1 MRLRKTLKRT
11 AAATLALSMALSAAA
26 PAVTAAY
33 ICDVSQGS
41 VNITVDADGSKTIQ
55 VGGQKVE
62 DDGDGTDDI
71 IITGDNTQAPAS
83 QNDAAEPAPAETE
96 DEEAPAEEDAAPADE
111 TEAPETA
118 DAEGTE
124 DAAADDADAEDAAAE
139 PATLELS
146 APAVD
151 TGDEAEDTPAE
162 PERTVTETEDGTVI
176 EYGDYTVDP
185 DVQVTK
191 PEPAP
196 EAAAP
201 AEKAADP
208 EDETVTY
215 EAPAEENTS
224 VVSSVVENV
233 VKIVNNYKDALNI
246 ILRNLKVDA
255 GTSKEDAM
263 NISGTGDVT
272 LELDGKNELISGSST
287 YDPAHGSHAG
297 LSSRNLDGT
306 LTLTDADKDGGSLTA
321 KGGYSKDSGYVSSD
335 GICAKDLSII
345 DTSITAVGGDVGGS
359 SSSGGTGLS
368 ADVLNMTGSS
378 LSATGGNVNN
388 STDDYTDGGT
398 GLHAGSLSMTGSSLS
413 ATGGS
418 VSNSTDDPTN
428 DPTNDY
434 SIGGIGLDI
443 GNYSNLKSNISD
455 SHISAIGGN
464 SSGSGKKATGGTGAI
479 IIGTA
484 ADSYLI
490 DHVTLLAQGGNAQAS
505 GSGNAT
511 GGRGIDRN
519 SGKITISDS
528 AVTVAGGNAVSE
540 SGTATGGGGYYNN
553 ANYYSS
559 NNDVHLVSG
568 SLTAVGG
575 SGSSKSG
582 SSKNGS
588 SFDIS
593 SELISNYYISDGE
606 TLSVYEPGDR
616 EYNIARSDRL
626 VVSED
631 SGIVYYNHSAVVQN
645 EDGSVTVTGEPF
657 RYVRGDH
664 VYTIASRTATTII
677 WHCEDEGVE
686 DLELPIPAGST
697 FDAMKHEWVTSEDGT
712 YEECTICHLQRTIP
726 QPEPDQPDTPSNDTT
741 AAAVPAA
748 LHLRVVDANG
758 ADVTFETRTESGN
771 YIVDAR
777 RDGLD
782 TATLLAPL
790 PVLRELQASGAESI
804 TFVTNLKTTT
814 LSLSALLALGGEDD
828 EAQLLHTGDVPTL
841 TVGGTVHNELL

>member
-111 TEAPETA
+111 AEAPETA

-287 YDPAHGSHAG
+287 YDSAHGSLAG
-297 LSSRNLDGT
+297 LHSGLLDGT

-335 GICAKDLSII
+335 GIYAKDLSII

-359 SSSGGTGLS
+359 LSYGGTGLS

-378 LSATGGNVNN
+378 LSATGGSVNN
-388 STDDYTDGGT
+388 STDDHSCGGT
-398 GLHAGSLSMTGSSLS
+398 GLS
-413 ATGGS
+413 
-418 VSNSTDDPTN
+418 
-428 DPTNDY
+428 
-434 SIGGIGLDI
+434 I
-443 GNYSNLKSNISD
+443 GNYDGLKSNISD

-464 SSGSGKKATGGTGAI
+464 SSSSGKKATGGTGAN

-519 SGKITISDS
+519 SGKITISNS

-553 ANYYSS
+553 ANYYNEL

-575 SGSSKSG
+575 SGSSK
-582 SSKNGS
+582 NGS

-593 SELISNYYISDGE
+593 SELIKNYYISDGE
-606 TLSVYEPGDR
+606 TFSVYEPGDS

-626 VVSED
+626 AVSED

-657 RYVRGDH
+657 RYVRGGH
-664 VYTIASRTATTII
+664 VYTIASRTDSTII
-677 WHCEDEGVE
+677 WHCNDAGVE
-686 DLELPIPAGST
+686 DLELPVPAEAA
-697 FDAMKHEWVTSEDGT
+697 FDAMKHEWLTSEDGT

>member
-41 VNITVDADGSKTIQ
+41 VNIVVNEDGNKSIQ

-111 TEAPETA
+111 AEAPETA

-162 PERTVTETEDGTVI
+162 PERTVTETKDGTVI

-287 YDPAHGSHAG
+287 YDSAHGSLAG
-297 LSSRNLDGT
+297 LHSGLLDGT

-335 GICAKDLSII
+335 GIYAKDLSII

-359 SSSGGTGLS
+359 LSYGGTGLS

-378 LSATGGNVNN
+378 LSATGGSVNN
-388 STDDYTDGGT
+388 ST
-398 GLHAGSLSMTGSSLS
+398 A
-413 ATGGS
+413 
-418 VSNSTDDPTN
+418 
-428 DPTNDY
+428 DY
-434 SIGGIGLDI
+434 SSGGLGLGI
-443 GNYSNLKSNISD
+443 GNYDGLKSNISD

-464 SSGSGKKATGGTGAI
+464 SSSSGKKATGGTGAN

-553 ANYYSS
+553 ANYYNER

-575 SGSSKSG
+575 SGSSK
-582 SSKNGS
+582 NGS

-593 SELISNYYISDGE
+593 SELIKKYYISDGE
-606 TLSVYEPGDR
+606 TFSVYEPGDS

-664 VYTIASRTATTII
+664 VYTIASRTDSTII
-677 WHCEDEGVE
+677 WHCNDAGVE
-686 DLELPIPAGST
+686 DLELPVPAEAA
-697 FDAMKHEWVTSEDGT
+697 FDAMKHEWLTSEDGI

-782 TATLLAPL
+782 TATLIAPL

>member
-41 VNITVDADGSKTIQ
+41 VNIVVNEDGNKSIQ
-55 VGGQKVE
+55 VNGEDVT

-71 IITGDNTQAPAS
+71 IITGDNTQAAAS
-83 QNDAAEPAPAETE
+83 QNDTEETASAAEGSENTPSEDGTDQTGSAKETGNDKGSDEPAAPEQPAPTTAPAGDRAAEPPAK
-96 DEEAPAEEDAAPADE
+96 
-111 TEAPETA
+111 PET
-118 DAEGTE
+118 
-124 DAAADDADAEDAAAE
+124 
-139 PATLELS
+139 
-146 APAVD
+146 
-151 TGDEAEDTPAE
+151 
-162 PERTVTETEDGTVI
+162 TVTETKDGTVI
-176 EYGDYTVDP
+176 NYGVTEADP
-185 DVQVTK
+185 DVQAEK
-191 PEPAP
+191 PVVKAKAAEEPASD
-196 EAAAP
+196 P
-201 AEKAADP
+201 AENEPDDKIM
-208 EDETVTY
+208 TY

-224 VVSSVVENV
+224 VVSSVAAHV
-233 VKIVNNYKDALNI
+233 VKIVNNCTDTLNI

-255 GTSKEDAM
+255 GSSTEDAM
-263 NISGTGDVT
+263 NITGKGDVT
-272 LELDGKNELISGSST
+272 LELDGKNELTGGSGVKMDKWNDHKIVSDGLGST
-287 YDPAHGSHAG
+287 DLG
-297 LSSRNLDGT
+297 GT
-306 LTLTDADKDGGSLTA
+306 LTITGSGNSDASLIAKGADSPEDSSSFVKPGDGLNANNLVIEDASVTAIGGNRFDHDISISYSGDGLSAKDLTITGSTVTA
-321 KGGYSKDSGYVSSD
+321 KGGNSLCY
-335 GICAKDLSII
+335 
-345 DTSITAVGGDVGGS
+345 
-359 SSSGGTGLS
+359 GGTGVS
-368 ADVLNMTGSS
+368 ADV
-378 LSATGGNVNN
+378 
-388 STDDYTDGGT
+388 
-398 GLHAGSLSMTGSSLS
+398 LSMTGSSLS
-413 ATGGS
+413 AVGGS
-418 VSNSTDDPTN
+418 VSNSTGDFSD
-428 DPTNDY
+428 
-434 SIGGIGLDI
+434 GGIGLHI
-443 GNYSNLKSNISD
+443 GNYSDLKSNISD

-464 SSGSGKKATGGTGAI
+464 CSGSGKNAVGGVGVYFF
-479 IIGTA
+479 GTA
-484 ADSYLI
+484 ADGYLI

-505 GSGNAT
+505 GSGNAK
-511 GGRGIDRN
+511 GGEGIYRN

-553 ANYYSS
+553 VNYYTS
-559 NNDVHLVSG
+559 NDDVHLVSG

-575 SGSSKSG
+575 SGSSK
-582 SSKNGS
+582 NGS
-588 SFDIS
+588 SFDIPS
-593 SELISNYYISDGE
+593 SLTKKYYISDGE
-606 TLSVYEPGDR
+606 TLSVYEPGDP
-616 EYNIARSDRL
+616 EYNIAASDRL

-657 RYVRGDH
+657 RYVRGGH
-664 VYTIASRTATTII
+664 VYTIASRTDTTII

-726 QPEPDQPDTPSNDTT
+726 QPEPAQPDTT
-741 AAAVPAA
+741 AAA

-758 ADVTFETRTESGN
+758 ADVAFETRTEGCN

>member
-71 IITGDNTQAPAS
+71 IITGDNIQAPAS

-111 TEAPETA
+111 AEAPETA

-287 YDPAHGSHAG
+287 AGSTRAG
-297 LSSRNLDGT
+297 LYSRNLDGT

-335 GICAKDLSII
+335 GIYAKDLSII

-359 SSSGGTGLS
+359 LSYGGTGLS

-378 LSATGGNVNN
+378 LSATGGSVNN
-388 STDDYTDGGT
+388 ST
-398 GLHAGSLSMTGSSLS
+398 A
-413 ATGGS
+413 
-418 VSNSTDDPTN
+418 
-428 DPTNDY
+428 DY
-434 SIGGIGLDI
+434 SSGGLGLGI
-443 GNYSNLKSNISD
+443 GNYDGLKSNISD

-464 SSGSGKKATGGTGAI
+464 SSSSGKDVWGGTGAN

-484 ADSYLI
+484 ADSYQI

-553 ANYYSS
+553 ANYYNER

-575 SGSSKSG
+575 SGSSK
-582 SSKNGS
+582 NGS

-593 SELISNYYISDGE
+593 SELIKKYYISDGE
-606 TLSVYEPGDR
+606 TFSVYEPGDS

-664 VYTIASRTATTII
+664 VYTIASRTDSTII
-677 WHCEDEGVE
+677 WHCNDAGVE

>member
-26 PAVTAAY
+26 PTVSAAY
-33 ICDVSQGS
+33 VCDVSQGS
-41 VNITVDADGSKTIQ
+41 VNIAVDEDGNKSIQ
-55 VGGQKVE
+55 VNGEDVT

-71 IITGDNTQAPAS
+71 IITGDNTQAAAS
-83 QNDAAEPAPAETE
+83 QNDTEETASAAEGSENTPSEDGTDQTGSAKETGNDKGSDEPAAPEQPAPTTAPAGDRAAEPPAK
-96 DEEAPAEEDAAPADE
+96 
-111 TEAPETA
+111 PET
-118 DAEGTE
+118 
-124 DAAADDADAEDAAAE
+124 
-139 PATLELS
+139 
-146 APAVD
+146 
-151 TGDEAEDTPAE
+151 
-162 PERTVTETEDGTVI
+162 TVTETKDGTVI
-176 EYGDYTVDP
+176 SYGVTEADP
-185 DVQVTK
+185 DVQAEK
-191 PEPAP
+191 PVVKAKAAEEPASD
-196 EAAAP
+196 P
-201 AEKAADP
+201 AENEPGDKIM
-208 EDETVTY
+208 TY

-224 VVSSVVENV
+224 VVSSVAAHV
-233 VKIVNNYKDALNI
+233 VKIVNNCTDTLNI

-255 GTSKEDAM
+255 SSSTEDAM
-263 NISGTGDVT
+263 NITGKGDVT

-287 YDPAHGSHAG
+287 YDSAHGSLAG
-297 LSSRNLDGT
+297 LHSGHLDGT

-359 SSSGGTGLS
+359 LSYGGTGLS

-378 LSATGGNVNN
+378 LSATGGSVNN
-388 STDDYTDGGT
+388 STDDSSAGGL
-398 GLHAGSLSMTGSSLS
+398 GLG
-413 ATGGS
+413 
-418 VSNSTDDPTN
+418 
-428 DPTNDY
+428 
-434 SIGGIGLDI
+434 I
-443 GNYSNLKSNISD
+443 GNYDGLKSNISD

-464 SSGSGKKATGGTGAI
+464 NSGSGKNVVGGTGAFI
-479 IIGTA
+479 MGTA

-519 SGKITISDS
+519 SGEITISDS

-575 SGSSKSG
+575 SGSSK
-582 SSKNGS
+582 NGS

-593 SELISNYYISDGE
+593 SELIKKYYISDGE
-606 TLSVYEPGDR
+606 TLSVYEPGDP
-616 EYNIARSDRL
+616 EYNIAASDRL

-657 RYVRGDH
+657 RYVRGGH
-664 VYTIASRTATTII
+664 VYTIASRTDTTII

-726 QPEPDQPDTPSNDTT
+726 QPEPAQPDTT

-758 ADVTFETRTESGN
+758 ADVAFETRTEGCN

>member
-111 TEAPETA
+111 AEAPETA

-191 PEPAP
+191 PEPSP
-196 EAAAP
+196 E
-201 AEKAADP
+201 AADP

-255 GTSKEDAM
+255 GSSTEDAM
-263 NISGTGDVT
+263 NITGKGDVT

-287 YDPAHGSHAG
+287 VDGSHAG
-297 LSSRNLDGT
+297 LYSEDLDGT
-306 LTLTDADKDGGSLTA
+306 LTLTDANKDGGSLTA
-321 KGGYSKDSGYVSSD
+321 KGGYSKDYRFASSS

-359 SSSGGTGLS
+359 SSC
-368 ADVLNMTGSS
+368 
-378 LSATGGNVNN
+378 
-388 STDDYTDGGT
+388 GGT
-398 GLHAGSLSMTGSSLS
+398 GLHADVLNMTGSSLS

-418 VSNSTDDPTN
+418 VSNSTSD
-428 DPTNDY
+428 
-434 SIGGIGLDI
+434 SSSGGTGLSI
-443 GNYSNLKSNISD
+443 GNYRQLKSNISD

-464 SSGSGKKATGGTGAI
+464 SSSSGKNSTGGTGAI

-505 GSGNAT
+505 GSGNAE

-553 ANYYSS
+553 ANYYFAD

-582 SSKNGS
+582 SSKKGS

-593 SELISNYYISDGE
+593 SELIKNYYISDGE
-606 TLSVYEPGDR
+606 TFSVYEPGDP

-657 RYVRGDH
+657 RYVRGGH
-664 VYTIASRTATTII
+664 VYTIASRTDSTIT
-677 WHCEDEGVE
+677 WHCDDAGVE
-686 DLELPIPAGST
+686 DLELPVPAEAS
-697 FDAMKHEWVTSEDGT
+697 FDAMKHEWLTSADGT

-814 LSLSALLALGGEDD
+814 LSLSALLALGGEDG

>member
-111 TEAPETA
+111 AEAPETA

-233 VKIVNNYKDALNI
+233 VKIVNNCTDTLNI

-255 GTSKEDAM
+255 SSSTEDAM
-263 NISGTGDVT
+263 NITGKGGVT

-287 YDPAHGSHAG
+287 ADGSHAG
-297 LSSRNLDGT
+297 LSSERLDGT

-321 KGGYSKDSGYVSSD
+321 KGGYSKDSGYASSD

-345 DTSITAVGGDVGGS
+345 DTSITAVGGDAGGS
-359 SSSGGTGLS
+359 LSDGGTGLS

-388 STDDYTDGGT
+388 STYDSSSGGT
-398 GLHAGSLSMTGSSLS
+398 GLS
-413 ATGGS
+413 
-418 VSNSTDDPTN
+418 
-428 DPTNDY
+428 
-434 SIGGIGLDI
+434 I
-443 GNYSNLKSNISD
+443 GNYDGLKSNISD

-464 SSGSGKKATGGTGAI
+464 SSSSGKDVWGGTGAD

-484 ADSYLI
+484 DDSYLI

-519 SGKITISDS
+519 SGKITISNS

-553 ANYYSS
+553 ANYYNEL

-575 SGSSKSG
+575 SGSSK
-582 SSKNGS
+582 NGS

-593 SELISNYYISDGE
+593 SELIKNYYISDGE
-606 TLSVYEPGDR
+606 TFSVYEPGDS

-626 VVSED
+626 AVSED
-631 SGIVYYNHSAVVQN
+631 SGIVYYNNSAVVQN

-657 RYVRGDH
+657 RYVRGGH
-664 VYTIASRTATTII
+664 VYTIASRTDSTIT
-677 WHCEDEGVE
+677 WHCDDAGVE
-686 DLELPIPAGST
+686 DLELPVPAEAA
-697 FDAMKHEWVTSEDGT
+697 FDAMKHEWLTSEDGT

-726 QPEPDQPDTPSNDTT
+726 QPEPAQPDTT

-758 ADVTFETRTESGN
+758 ADVAFETRTESGN

>member
-1 MRLRKTLKRT
+1 MLLRKTLKRT

-83 QNDAAEPAPAETE
+83 QNDATEPAPAETE

-111 TEAPETA
+111 AEAPETA

-196 EAAAP
+196 EAA
-201 AEKAADP
+201 DP

-272 LELDGKNELISGSST
+272 LELDGKNELIGGIGAKNYGDVT
-287 YDPAHGSHAG
+287 AG
-297 LSSRNLDGT
+297 LYSEDLDGT

-321 KGGYSKDSGYVSSD
+321 KGGYSKDYRFASSG

-359 SSSGGTGLS
+359 SSCGGTGLS

-378 LSATGGNVNN
+378 LSATGGSVNN
-388 STDDYTDGGT
+388 STDDYSAGGF
-398 GLHAGSLSMTGSSLS
+398 GLR
-413 ATGGS
+413 
-418 VSNSTDDPTN
+418 
-428 DPTNDY
+428 
-434 SIGGIGLDI
+434 I
-443 GNYSNLKSNISD
+443 GNYRNLKSNISD

-464 SSGSGKKATGGTGAI
+464 NSGSGKEVEGGMGAI

-484 ADSYLI
+484 ADSYQI

-559 NNDVHLVSG
+559 EINDVHLVSG

-575 SGSSKSG
+575 SGSSK
-582 SSKNGS
+582 NGS

-593 SELISNYYISDGE
+593 SELIKNYYISDGE
-606 TLSVYEPGDR
+606 TFSVYEPGDP

-657 RYVRGDH
+657 RYVRGGH
-664 VYTIASRTATTII
+664 VYTIASRTDSTIT
-677 WHCEDEGVE
+677 WHCNDAGVE

-726 QPEPDQPDTPSNDTT
+726 QPEPDQPDTPSNVTT

-814 LSLSALLALGGEDD
+814 LSLSALLALGGEDG

>member
-1 MRLRKTLKRT
+1 M
-11 AAATLALSMALSAAA
+11 
-26 PAVTAAY
+26 
-33 ICDVSQGS
+33 
-41 VNITVDADGSKTIQ
+41 
-55 VGGQKVE
+55 
-62 DDGDGTDDI
+62 
-71 IITGDNTQAPAS
+71 
-83 QNDAAEPAPAETE
+83 
-96 DEEAPAEEDAAPADE
+96 
-111 TEAPETA
+111 
-118 DAEGTE
+118 
-124 DAAADDADAEDAAAE
+124 
-139 PATLELS
+139 
-146 APAVD
+146 
-151 TGDEAEDTPAE
+151 
-162 PERTVTETEDGTVI
+162 I

-287 YDPAHGSHAG
+287 YDSAHGSLAG
-297 LSSRNLDGT
+297 LHSGLLDGT

-345 DTSITAVGGDVGGS
+345 DTSITAVGGDAGGS
-359 SSSGGTGLS
+359 LSDGGTGLS

-378 LSATGGNVNN
+378 LSATGGSVNN
-388 STDDYTDGGT
+388 STDDYSAGGY
-398 GLHAGSLSMTGSSLS
+398 GLS
-413 ATGGS
+413 
-418 VSNSTDDPTN
+418 
-428 DPTNDY
+428 
-434 SIGGIGLDI
+434 I
-443 GNYSNLKSNISD
+443 GNYDGLKSNISD

-464 SSGSGKKATGGTGAI
+464 NSGSGKKVVGGMGAF

-490 DHVTLLAQGGNAQAS
+490 DHVTLLVQGGNAQAS

-553 ANYYSS
+553 ANYYSAN

-575 SGSSKSG
+575 SGSSK
-582 SSKNGS
+582 NGS

-593 SELISNYYISDGE
+593 SELIKKYYISDGE

-631 SGIVYYNHSAVVQN
+631 SGIVYYNNSAVVQN

-664 VYTIASRTATTII
+664 VYTIASRTDSTIT
-677 WHCEDEGVE
+677 WHCNDAGVE
-686 DLELPIPAGST
+686 DLELPVPAEAA
-697 FDAMKHEWVTSEDGT
+697 FDAMKHEWLTSEDGT

>member
-111 TEAPETA
+111 AEAPETA

-287 YDPAHGSHAG
+287 YDSAHGSLAG
-297 LSSRNLDGT
+297 LHSGLLDGT

-321 KGGYSKDSGYVSSD
+321 KGGYSKDSGYAGSY
-335 GICAKDLSII
+335 GIRARDLSII

-359 SSSGGTGLS
+359 SSYGGTGLS

-378 LSATGGNVNN
+378 LSAV
-388 STDDYTDGGT
+388 
-398 GLHAGSLSMTGSSLS
+398 
-413 ATGGS
+413 GGS
-418 VSNSTDDPTN
+418 VSNSTGDF
-428 DPTNDY
+428 
-434 SIGGIGLDI
+434 SSGGTGLSI
-443 GNYSNLKSNISD
+443 GNYDGLKSNISD

-464 SSGSGKKATGGTGAI
+464 CSGSGKNVVGGTGASI
-479 IIGTA
+479 TGLTA
-484 ADSYLI
+484 DNYLI

-519 SGKITISDS
+519 SGKITISNS

-553 ANYYSS
+553 ANYYNER

-575 SGSSKSG
+575 SGSSK
-582 SSKNGS
+582 NGS

-593 SELISNYYISDGE
+593 SELIKKYYISDGE
-606 TLSVYEPGDR
+606 TFSVYEPGDS

-664 VYTIASRTATTII
+664 VYTIASRTDSTII
-677 WHCEDEGVE
+677 WHCNDAGVE

>member
-111 TEAPETA
+111 AEAPETA

-255 GTSKEDAM
+255 SSSTEDAM
-263 NISGTGDVT
+263 NITGKGGVT

-287 YDPAHGSHAG
+287 ADGSHAG
-297 LSSRNLDGT
+297 LYSKDLDGT

-335 GICAKDLSII
+335 GIYAKDLSII
-345 DTSITAVGGDVGGS
+345 DTSITAVGGDAGGS
-359 SSSGGTGLS
+359 LSDGGTGLS

-378 LSATGGNVNN
+378 LSATGGSVNN
-388 STDDYTDGGT
+388 ST
-398 GLHAGSLSMTGSSLS
+398 A
-413 ATGGS
+413 
-418 VSNSTDDPTN
+418 
-428 DPTNDY
+428 DY
-434 SIGGIGLDI
+434 SSGGFGLSI
-443 GNYSNLKSNISD
+443 GNYDDLKSNISD

-464 SSGSGKKATGGTGAI
+464 SSSSGKKATGGTGAN

-484 ADSYLI
+484 DDSYLI
-490 DHVTLLAQGGNAQAS
+490 DHVTLLVQGGNAQAS

-519 SGKITISDS
+519 SGKITISNS

-553 ANYYSS
+553 ANYYNEL

-575 SGSSKSG
+575 SGSSK
-582 SSKNGS
+582 NGS

-593 SELISNYYISDGE
+593 SELIKKYYISDGE
-606 TLSVYEPGDR
+606 TFSVYEPGDS

-657 RYVRGDH
+657 RYVRGGH
-664 VYTIASRTATTII
+664 VYTIASRTDSTIT
-677 WHCEDEGVE
+677 WHCNDAGVE

-726 QPEPDQPDTPSNDTT
+726 QPEPGQPDTPSNDTT

>member
-11 AAATLALSMALSAAA
+11 AATTLALSMALSAAA

-83 QNDAAEPAPAETE
+83 QNDATEPAPAETE

-111 TEAPETA
+111 AEAPETA

-196 EAAAP
+196 EAA
-201 AEKAADP
+201 DP

-272 LELDGKNELISGSST
+272 LELDGKNELIGGIGAKNYGDVT
-287 YDPAHGSHAG
+287 AG
-297 LSSRNLDGT
+297 LYSEDLDGT

-321 KGGYSKDSGYVSSD
+321 KGGYSKDYRFASSG

-359 SSSGGTGLS
+359 SSCGGTGLS

-378 LSATGGNVNN
+378 LSATGGSVNN
-388 STDDYTDGGT
+388 STDDYSAGGF
-398 GLHAGSLSMTGSSLS
+398 GLR
-413 ATGGS
+413 
-418 VSNSTDDPTN
+418 
-428 DPTNDY
+428 
-434 SIGGIGLDI
+434 I
-443 GNYSNLKSNISD
+443 GNYRNLKSNISD

-464 SSGSGKKATGGTGAI
+464 NSGSGKEVEGGMGAI

-484 ADSYLI
+484 ADSYQI

-559 NNDVHLVSG
+559 EINDVHLVSG

-575 SGSSKSG
+575 SGSSK
-582 SSKNGS
+582 NGS

-593 SELISNYYISDGE
+593 SELIKNYYISDGE
-606 TLSVYEPGDR
+606 TFSVYEPGDP

-657 RYVRGDH
+657 RYVRGGH
-664 VYTIASRTATTII
+664 VYTIASRTDSTIT
-677 WHCEDEGVE
+677 WHCNDAGVE

-726 QPEPDQPDTPSNDTT
+726 QPEPDQPDTPSNVTT

-814 LSLSALLALGGEDD
+814 LSLSALLALGGEDG

>member
-41 VNITVDADGSKTIQ
+41 VNIVVNEDGNKSIQ
-55 VGGQKVE
+55 VNGEDVT

-71 IITGDNTQAPAS
+71 IITGDNTQAAAS
-83 QNDAAEPAPAETE
+83 QNDTEETASAAEGSENTPSADGTDQTGSAKETGNDKGSDEPAAPEQPAPTTAPAGDRAAEPPAK
-96 DEEAPAEEDAAPADE
+96 
-111 TEAPETA
+111 PET
-118 DAEGTE
+118 
-124 DAAADDADAEDAAAE
+124 
-139 PATLELS
+139 
-146 APAVD
+146 
-151 TGDEAEDTPAE
+151 
-162 PERTVTETEDGTVI
+162 TVTETKDGTVT
-176 EYGDYTVDP
+176 EYGAFEADP
-185 DVQVTK
+185 DVQAEK
-191 PEPAP
+191 PVVKAKATEEPAND
-196 EAAAP
+196 P
-201 AEKAADP
+201 AENEPDDKIM
-208 EDETVTY
+208 TY

-224 VVSSVVENV
+224 LASSVAAHV
-233 VKIVNNYKDALNI
+233 VKIVNNCTDTLNI

-255 GTSKEDAM
+255 GSSTEDAM
-263 NISGTGDVT
+263 NITGKGDVT

-287 YDPAHGSHAG
+287 VDGSHAG
-297 LSSRNLDGT
+297 LYSEDLDGT
-306 LTLTDADKDGGSLTA
+306 LTLTDANKDGGSLTA
-321 KGGYSKDSGYVSSD
+321 KGGYSKDYRFASSS

-359 SSSGGTGLS
+359 SSCGGTGLH

-378 LSATGGNVNN
+378 LSATGGSVNN
-388 STDDYTDGGT
+388 STYD
-398 GLHAGSLSMTGSSLS
+398 S
-413 ATGGS
+413 
-418 VSNSTDDPTN
+418 
-428 DPTNDY
+428 
-434 SIGGIGLDI
+434 SIGGIGLSI
-443 GNYSNLKSNISD
+443 GNYDGLKSNISD

-464 SSGSGKKATGGTGAI
+464 SSSNGKNAGGGTGAI

-505 GSGNAT
+505 GSGNAK

-553 ANYYSS
+553 ANYYNER

-582 SSKNGS
+582 SSKKGS

-593 SELISNYYISDGE
+593 SELIKNYYISDGE
-606 TLSVYEPGDR
+606 TFSVYEPGDP

-657 RYVRGDH
+657 RYVNDGH
-664 VYTIASRTATTII
+664 VYTIASRTDTTII

-726 QPEPDQPDTPSNDTT
+726 QPEPDQPDTPSNVTT

-758 ADVTFETRTESGN
+758 ADVAFETRTEGCN

-782 TATLLAPL
+782 TATLIAPL

>member
-26 PAVTAAY
+26 PTVSAAY
-33 ICDVSQGS
+33 VCDVSQGS
-41 VNITVDADGSKTIQ
+41 VNIVVNEDGNKSIQ
-55 VGGQKVE
+55 VNGEDVT

-71 IITGDNTQAPAS
+71 IITGDNTQAAAS
-83 QNDAAEPAPAETE
+83 QNDTEETASAAEGSENTPSEDGTDQTGSAKETGNDKGSDEPAAPEQPAPTTAPAGDRAAEPPAK
-96 DEEAPAEEDAAPADE
+96 
-111 TEAPETA
+111 PET
-118 DAEGTE
+118 
-124 DAAADDADAEDAAAE
+124 
-139 PATLELS
+139 
-146 APAVD
+146 
-151 TGDEAEDTPAE
+151 
-162 PERTVTETEDGTVI
+162 TVTETKDGTVI
-176 EYGDYTVDP
+176 NYGVTEADP
-185 DVQVTK
+185 DVQAEKQVVK
-191 PEPAP
+191 AKAAEEPASD
-196 EAAAP
+196 P
-201 AEKAADP
+201 AENEPDDKIM
-208 EDETVTY
+208 TH

-224 VVSSVVENV
+224 LASSVAAHV
-233 VKIVNNYKDALNI
+233 VKIVNNCTDTLNI

-255 GTSKEDAM
+255 GSSTEDAM
-263 NISGTGDVT
+263 NITGKGDVT

-287 YDPAHGSHAG
+287 ADGSHAG
-297 LSSRNLDGT
+297 LYSEDLDGT
-306 LTLTDADKDGGSLTA
+306 LTLTDANKDGGSLTA
-321 KGGYSKDSGYVSSD
+321 KGGYSKDYRFASSS

-359 SSSGGTGLS
+359 SSCGGTGLS

-378 LSATGGNVNN
+378 LSATGG
-388 STDDYTDGGT
+388 
-398 GLHAGSLSMTGSSLS
+398 
-413 ATGGS
+413 S
-418 VSNSTDDPTN
+418 VSNSTSD
-428 DPTNDY
+428 
-434 SIGGIGLDI
+434 SSSGGTGLSI
-443 GNYSNLKSNISD
+443 GNYRQLKSNISD

-464 SSGSGKKATGGTGAI
+464 SSSSGKNVWGGTGAS

-490 DHVTLLAQGGNAQAS
+490 DHVTLLVQGGNAQAS

-559 NNDVHLVSG
+559 EINDVHLVSG

-582 SSKNGS
+582 SSKKGS

-593 SELISNYYISDGE
+593 SELIKNYYISDGE
-606 TLSVYEPGDR
+606 TFSVYEPGDP

-657 RYVRGDH
+657 RYVRGGH
-664 VYTIASRTATTII
+664 VYTIASRTDSTIT
-677 WHCEDEGVE
+677 WHCNDAGVE
-686 DLELPIPAGST
+686 DLELPVPAEAA
-697 FDAMKHEWVTSEDGT
+697 FDAMKHEWLTSEDGT
-712 YEECTICHLQRTIP
+712 YEECTICHTKKMLP
-726 QPEPDQPDTPSNDTT
+726 QPAPDQTDSTETGGST

-814 LSLSALLALGGEDD
+814 LSLSALLALGGEDG

>member
-83 QNDAAEPAPAETE
+83 QNDAADPAPAETE

-111 TEAPETA
+111 AEAPETA

-233 VKIVNNYKDALNI
+233 VKIVNNCTDTLNI

-255 GTSKEDAM
+255 SSSTEDAM
-263 NISGTGDVT
+263 NITGKGGVT

-287 YDPAHGSHAG
+287 ADGSHAG
-297 LSSRNLDGT
+297 LSSERLDGT

-321 KGGYSKDSGYVSSD
+321 KGGYSKDSGYASSD

-345 DTSITAVGGDVGGS
+345 DTSITAVGGDAGGS
-359 SSSGGTGLS
+359 LSDGGTGLS

-388 STDDYTDGGT
+388 STYDSSSGGT
-398 GLHAGSLSMTGSSLS
+398 GLS
-413 ATGGS
+413 
-418 VSNSTDDPTN
+418 
-428 DPTNDY
+428 
-434 SIGGIGLDI
+434 I
-443 GNYSNLKSNISD
+443 GNYDGLKSNISD

-464 SSGSGKKATGGTGAI
+464 SSSSGKDVWGGTGAD

-484 ADSYLI
+484 DDSYLI
-490 DHVTLLAQGGNAQAS
+490 DHVTLLVQGGNAQAS

-519 SGKITISDS
+519 SGKITISNS

-553 ANYYSS
+553 ANYYNEF

-575 SGSSKSG
+575 SGSSK
-582 SSKNGS
+582 NGS

-593 SELISNYYISDGE
+593 SELIKKYYISDGE
-606 TLSVYEPGDR
+606 TFSVYEPGDS

-657 RYVRGDH
+657 RYVRGGH
-664 VYTIASRTATTII
+664 VYTIASRTDSTIT
-677 WHCEDEGVE
+677 WHCDDAGVE
-686 DLELPIPAGST
+686 DLELPVPAEAA
-697 FDAMKHEWVTSEDGT
+697 FDAMKHEWLTSEDGT

>member
-71 IITGDNTQAPAS
+71 IITGDNIQAPAS

-111 TEAPETA
+111 AEAPETA

-224 VVSSVVENV
+224 LASSVAAHV

-287 YDPAHGSHAG
+287 YDSAHGSLAG
-297 LSSRNLDGT
+297 LHSGLLDGT

-335 GICAKDLSII
+335 GIYAKDLSII

-359 SSSGGTGLS
+359 LSYGGTGLS

-388 STDDYTDGGT
+388 STDDYSCGGT
-398 GLHAGSLSMTGSSLS
+398 GLG
-413 ATGGS
+413 
-418 VSNSTDDPTN
+418 
-428 DPTNDY
+428 
-434 SIGGIGLDI
+434 I
-443 GNYSNLKSNISD
+443 GNYDGLKSNISD

-464 SSGSGKKATGGTGAI
+464 SSSSGKDVWGGTGAN

-484 ADSYLI
+484 DDSYLI
-490 DHVTLLAQGGNAQAS
+490 DHVTLLVQGGNAQAS

-553 ANYYSS
+553 ANYYNER

-575 SGSSKSG
+575 SGSSK
-582 SSKNGS
+582 NGS

-593 SELISNYYISDGE
+593 SSLINNYYISDGE
-606 TLSVYEPGDR
+606 TLSVYEPGNS

-664 VYTIASRTATTII
+664 VYTIASRTDSTII

-726 QPEPDQPDTPSNDTT
+726 QPEPGQPDTPSNDTT

-782 TATLLAPL
+782 TATLIAPL
-790 PVLRELQASGAESI
+790 PVLRELQTSGAESI

>member
-41 VNITVDADGSKTIQ
+41 VNIVVNEDGNKSIQ
-55 VGGQKVE
+55 VNGEDVT

-71 IITGDNTQAPAS
+71 IITGDNTQAAAS
-83 QNDAAEPAPAETE
+83 QNDTEETASAAEGSENTPSEDGTDQTGSAKETGNDKGSDEPAAPEQPAPTT
-96 DEEAPAEEDAAPADE
+96 APAGNRTAEPPAK
-111 TEAPETA
+111 PET
-118 DAEGTE
+118 
-124 DAAADDADAEDAAAE
+124 
-139 PATLELS
+139 
-146 APAVD
+146 
-151 TGDEAEDTPAE
+151 
-162 PERTVTETEDGTVI
+162 TVTETKDGTVI
-176 EYGDYTVDP
+176 NYGVTEADP
-185 DVQVTK
+185 DVQAEKQVVK
-191 PEPAP
+191 AKAAEEPAND
-196 EAAAP
+196 P
-201 AEKAADP
+201 AENEPDDKIM
-208 EDETVTY
+208 TY

-224 VVSSVVENV
+224 VVSSVAAHV
-233 VKIVNNYKDALNI
+233 VKIVNNCTDTLNI

-255 GTSKEDAM
+255 GSSTEDAM
-263 NISGTGDVT
+263 NITGKGDVT

-287 YDPAHGSHAG
+287 ADGSHAG
-297 LSSRNLDGT
+297 LYSEDLDGT

-321 KGGYSKDSGYVSSD
+321 KGGYSKDYRFASSG

-345 DTSITAVGGDVGGS
+345 DTSITAIGGDVGGS
-359 SSSGGTGLS
+359 SSHGGTGLS

-378 LSATGGNVNN
+378 LSATGGSVNN
-388 STDDYTDGGT
+388 STY
-398 GLHAGSLSMTGSSLS
+398 
-413 ATGGS
+413 
-418 VSNSTDDPTN
+418 
-428 DPTNDY
+428 DY
-434 SIGGIGLDI
+434 SAGGFGLRI
-443 GNYSNLKSNISD
+443 GNYDGLKSNISD

-464 SSGSGKKATGGTGAI
+464 NSGSGKKVVGGMGAS

-490 DHVTLLAQGGNAQAS
+490 DHVTLLVQGGNAQAS

-519 SGKITISDS
+519 SGEITISDS

-559 NNDVHLVSG
+559 EINDVHLVSG

-575 SGSSKSG
+575 SGSSK
-582 SSKNGS
+582 NGS

-593 SELISNYYISDGE
+593 SELIKNYYISDGE
-606 TLSVYEPGDR
+606 TFSVYEPGDP

-657 RYVRGDH
+657 RYVRGGH
-664 VYTIASRTATTII
+664 VYTIASRTDSTIT
-677 WHCEDEGVE
+677 WHCNDAGVE

-804 TFVTNLKTTT
+804 TFVTTLKTTT

>member
-83 QNDAAEPAPAETE
+83 QNDAAEPAPAEAE

-111 TEAPETA
+111 AEAPETA

-287 YDPAHGSHAG
+287 ADGSHAG
-297 LSSRNLDGT
+297 LYSRRFDGT

-321 KGGYSKDSGYVSSD
+321 KGGYSKDSSSAGSD
-335 GICAKDLSII
+335 GIRAKDLSII

-359 SSSGGTGLS
+359 SYRGGTGLS
-368 ADVLNMTGSS
+368 AEVLNMTGSS
-378 LSATGGNVNN
+378 LSATGGSVNN
-388 STDDYTDGGT
+388 STDD
-398 GLHAGSLSMTGSSLS
+398 SSL
-413 ATGGS
+413 GG
-418 VSNSTDDPTN
+418 
-428 DPTNDY
+428 Y
-434 SIGGIGLDI
+434 GLSI
-443 GNYSNLKSNISD
+443 GNYDGLKSNISD

-464 SSGSGKKATGGTGAI
+464 NSGSGKKVVGGMGAS

-490 DHVTLLAQGGNAQAS
+490 DHVTLLVQGGNAQAS

-553 ANYYSS
+553 ANYYSAN

-575 SGSSKSG
+575 SGSSK
-582 SSKNGS
+582 NGS

-593 SELISNYYISDGE
+593 SELIKKYYISDGE

-664 VYTIASRTATTII
+664 VYTIASRTDSTIT
-677 WHCEDEGVE
+677 WHCDDAGVE
-686 DLELPIPAGST
+686 DLELPVPAEAA
-697 FDAMKHEWVTSEDGT
+697 FDAMKHEWLTSEDGT

-782 TATLLAPL
+782 TATLIAPL

>member
-11 AAATLALSMALSAAA
+11 AAATLALRMALSAAA

-111 TEAPETA
+111 AEAPETA

-185 DVQVTK
+185 DVQAEK
-191 PEPAP
+191 PVVKAKAAEEPASD
-196 EAAAP
+196 P
-201 AEKAADP
+201 AENEPDDKIM
-208 EDETVTY
+208 TY

-224 VVSSVVENV
+224 VVSSVAAHV
-233 VKIVNNYKDALNI
+233 VKIVNNCTDTLNI

-255 GTSKEDAM
+255 GSSTEDAM
-263 NISGTGDVT
+263 NITGKGDVT
-272 LELDGKNELISGSST
+272 LELDGKNELTGGSGVKMDKWNDHKIVSDGLGST
-287 YDPAHGSHAG
+287 DLG
-297 LSSRNLDGT
+297 GT
-306 LTLTDADKDGGSLTA
+306 LTITGSGNSDASLIAKGADSPEDSSSFVKPGDGLNANNLVIEDASVTAIGGNRFDHDISISYSGDGLSAKDLTITGSTVTA
-321 KGGYSKDSGYVSSD
+321 KGGNSLCY
-335 GICAKDLSII
+335 
-345 DTSITAVGGDVGGS
+345 
-359 SSSGGTGLS
+359 GGTGVS
-368 ADVLNMTGSS
+368 ADV
-378 LSATGGNVNN
+378 
-388 STDDYTDGGT
+388 
-398 GLHAGSLSMTGSSLS
+398 LSMTGSSLS
-413 ATGGS
+413 AVGGS
-418 VSNSTDDPTN
+418 VSNSTGDFSD
-428 DPTNDY
+428 
-434 SIGGIGLDI
+434 GGIGLNI

-464 SSGSGKKATGGTGAI
+464 CSGSGKNVEGGVGVYFF
-479 IIGTA
+479 GTV
-484 ADSYLI
+484 ADGYLI
-490 DHVTLLAQGGNAQAS
+490 DHVTLFAQGGNAQAS

-511 GGRGIDRN
+511 GGKGIYRN

-553 ANYYSS
+553 VNYYTS
-559 NNDVHLVSG
+559 NDDVHLVSG

-575 SGSSKSG
+575 SGSSK
-582 SSKNGS
+582 NGS
-588 SFDIS
+588 SFDIPS
-593 SELISNYYISDGE
+593 SLTKKYYISDGE
-606 TLSVYEPGDR
+606 TLSVYEPGDP
-616 EYNIARSDRL
+616 EYNIAASDRL

-657 RYVRGDH
+657 RYVRGGH
-664 VYTIASRTATTII
+664 VYTIASRTDTTII

-726 QPEPDQPDTPSNDTT
+726 QPEPGQPDTPSNDTT

-758 ADVTFETRTESGN
+758 ADVAFETRTEGCN

-782 TATLLAPL
+782 TATLIAPL

>member
-41 VNITVDADGSKTIQ
+41 VNIVVNEDGNKSIQ
-55 VGGQKVE
+55 VNGEDVT

-71 IITGDNTQAPAS
+71 IITGDNTQAAAS
-83 QNDAAEPAPAETE
+83 QNDTEETASAAEGSENTPSEDGTDQTGSAKETGNDKGSDEPAAPEQPAPTTAPAGDRAAEPPAK
-96 DEEAPAEEDAAPADE
+96 
-111 TEAPETA
+111 PET
-118 DAEGTE
+118 
-124 DAAADDADAEDAAAE
+124 
-139 PATLELS
+139 
-146 APAVD
+146 
-151 TGDEAEDTPAE
+151 
-162 PERTVTETEDGTVI
+162 TVTETKDGTVI
-176 EYGDYTVDP
+176 NYGVTEADP
-185 DVQVTK
+185 DVQAEK
-191 PEPAP
+191 PVVKAKAAEEPAND
-196 EAAAP
+196 P
-201 AEKAADP
+201 AENEPDDKIM
-208 EDETVTY
+208 TY

-224 VVSSVVENV
+224 VVSSVAAHV
-233 VKIVNNYKDALNI
+233 VKIVNNCTDTLNI

-255 GTSKEDAM
+255 GSSTEDAM
-263 NISGTGDVT
+263 NITGKGDVT

-287 YDPAHGSHAG
+287 ADGSHAG
-297 LSSRNLDGT
+297 LYSRHLDGT

-321 KGGYSKDSGYVSSD
+321 KGGYSKDYRFASSG

-359 SSSGGTGLS
+359 SSCGGTGLS

-378 LSATGGNVNN
+378 LSATGGSVNN
-388 STDDYTDGGT
+388 STYD
-398 GLHAGSLSMTGSSLS
+398 SSL
-413 ATGGS
+413 GG
-418 VSNSTDDPTN
+418 
-428 DPTNDY
+428 Y
-434 SIGGIGLDI
+434 GLSI
-443 GNYSNLKSNISD
+443 GNYDGLKSNISD

-464 SSGSGKKATGGTGAI
+464 NSGSGKKVVGGMGAS

-484 ADSYLI
+484 ADSYQI

-505 GSGNAT
+505 GSGNAE

-540 SGTATGGGGYYNN
+540 SGTATGGGGYHNHD
-553 ANYYSS
+553 NYYNES

-575 SGSSKSG
+575 SGSSK
-582 SSKNGS
+582 NGS

-593 SELISNYYISDGE
+593 SLLIKKYYISDGE
-606 TLSVYEPGDR
+606 TLSVYEPGDP

-657 RYVRGDH
+657 RYVRGGH
-664 VYTIASRTATTII
+664 VYTIASRTDSTIT
-677 WHCEDEGVE
+677 WHCDDAGVE

-804 TFVTNLKTTT
+804 TFVTTLKTTT

>member
-1 MRLRKTLKRT
+1 MRLRKTLNRT

-71 IITGDNTQAPAS
+71 IITGDNTKAPAS
-83 QNDAAEPAPAETE
+83 QNAAAEPAPAETE

-111 TEAPETA
+111 AEAPETA

-162 PERTVTETEDGTVI
+162 PKRTVTETEDGTVI

-287 YDPAHGSHAG
+287 YDSAHGSLAG
-297 LSSRNLDGT
+297 LHSGLLDGT

-335 GICAKDLSII
+335 GIYAKDLSII

-359 SSSGGTGLS
+359 LSYGGTGLS

-378 LSATGGNVNN
+378 LSATGGSVNN
-388 STDDYTDGGT
+388 STDDYSSGGT
-398 GLHAGSLSMTGSSLS
+398 GLG
-413 ATGGS
+413 
-418 VSNSTDDPTN
+418 
-428 DPTNDY
+428 
-434 SIGGIGLDI
+434 I
-443 GNYSNLKSNISD
+443 GNYDGLKSNISD

-464 SSGSGKKATGGTGAI
+464 SSGSGKKVEGGTGAI

-505 GSGNAT
+505 GSGNAK

-519 SGKITISDS
+519 SGKITISNS

-553 ANYYSS
+553 ANYYFAD

-575 SGSSKSG
+575 SG

-626 VVSED
+626 VVSDD

-657 RYVRGDH
+657 RYVRGGH
-664 VYTIASRTATTII
+664 VYTIASRTDSTII

-697 FDAMKHEWVTSEDGT
+697 FDAMKHEWLTSEDGT

-726 QPEPDQPDTPSNDTT
+726 QPEPAQPDTT

-758 ADVTFETRTESGN
+758 ADVAFETRTESGN

>member
-111 TEAPETA
+111 AEAPETA

-287 YDPAHGSHAG
+287 YDSAHGSLAG
-297 LSSRNLDGT
+297 LHSGLLDGT

-335 GICAKDLSII
+335 GIYAKDLSII

-359 SSSGGTGLS
+359 LSYGGTGLS

-378 LSATGGNVNN
+378 LSATGGSVNN
-388 STDDYTDGGT
+388 STDDYSSGGL
-398 GLHAGSLSMTGSSLS
+398 GLG
-413 ATGGS
+413 
-418 VSNSTDDPTN
+418 
-428 DPTNDY
+428 
-434 SIGGIGLDI
+434 I
-443 GNYSNLKSNISD
+443 GNYDGLKSNISD

-464 SSGSGKKATGGTGAI
+464 SSSSGKKATGGTGAN

-484 ADSYLI
+484 DDSYLI

-553 ANYYSS
+553 ANYYNEL

-575 SGSSKSG
+575 SGSSK
-582 SSKNGS
+582 NGS

-593 SELISNYYISDGE
+593 SELIKKYYISDGE
-606 TLSVYEPGDR
+606 TFSVYEPGDR

-631 SGIVYYNHSAVVQN
+631 SGIVYYNNSAVVQN

-657 RYVRGDH
+657 RYVRGGH
-664 VYTIASRTATTII
+664 VYTIASRTDSTIT
-677 WHCEDEGVE
+677 WHCDDAGVE
-686 DLELPIPAGST
+686 DLELPVPAEAA
-697 FDAMKHEWVTSEDGT
+697 FDAMKHEWLTSADGT

>member
-41 VNITVDADGSKTIQ
+41 VNIVVNEDGNKSIQ
-55 VGGQKVE
+55 VNGEDVT

-71 IITGDNTQAPAS
+71 IITGDNTQAAAT
-83 QNDAAEPAPAETE
+83 QNDTEETASAAEGSENTPSEDGTDQTGSAKETGNDKGSDEPTAPEQPAPTTAPAGDRAAEPPAK
-96 DEEAPAEEDAAPADE
+96 
-111 TEAPETA
+111 PET
-118 DAEGTE
+118 
-124 DAAADDADAEDAAAE
+124 
-139 PATLELS
+139 
-146 APAVD
+146 
-151 TGDEAEDTPAE
+151 
-162 PERTVTETEDGTVI
+162 TVTETKDGTVI
-176 EYGDYTVDP
+176 NYGVTEADP
-185 DVQVTK
+185 DVQAEK
-191 PEPAP
+191 PVVKAKAAEEPAND
-196 EAAAP
+196 P
-201 AEKAADP
+201 AENEPDDKIM
-208 EDETVTY
+208 TY

-224 VVSSVVENV
+224 VVSSVAAHV
-233 VKIVNNYKDALNI
+233 VKIVNNCTDTLNI

-255 GTSKEDAM
+255 GSSTEDAM
-263 NISGTGDVT
+263 NITGKGDVT
-272 LELDGKNELISGSST
+272 LELDGKNELTGGSGVKMDKWNDHKIVSDGLGST
-287 YDPAHGSHAG
+287 DLG
-297 LSSRNLDGT
+297 GT
-306 LTLTDADKDGGSLTA
+306 LTITGSGNSDASLIAKGADSPEDSSSFVKPGDGLNANNLVIEDASVTAIGGNRFDHDISISYSGDGLSAKDLTITGSTVTA
-321 KGGYSKDSGYVSSD
+321 KGGNSLCY
-335 GICAKDLSII
+335 A
-345 DTSITAVGGDVGGS
+345 
-359 SSSGGTGLS
+359 GTGVS
-368 ADVLNMTGSS
+368 ADV
-378 LSATGGNVNN
+378 
-388 STDDYTDGGT
+388 
-398 GLHAGSLSMTGSSLS
+398 LSMTGSSLS
-413 ATGGS
+413 AVGGS
-418 VSNSTDDPTN
+418 VSNSTGDFSD
-428 DPTNDY
+428 
-434 SIGGIGLDI
+434 GGIGLLI
-443 GNYSNLKSNISD
+443 GNYSDLKSNISD

-464 SSGSGKKATGGTGAI
+464 CSGSGKNVEGGVGVYFF
-479 IIGTA
+479 GTA
-484 ADSYLI
+484 ADGYLI

-505 GSGNAT
+505 GSGNAK
-511 GGRGIDRN
+511 GGEGIYRN

-553 ANYYSS
+553 VNYYTS
-559 NNDVHLVSG
+559 NDDVHLVSG

-575 SGSSKSG
+575 SGSSK
-582 SSKNGS
+582 NGS

-593 SELISNYYISDGE
+593 SELIKKYYISDGE
-606 TLSVYEPGDR
+606 TLSVYEPGDP
-616 EYNIARSDRL
+616 EYNIAASDRL

-631 SGIVYYNHSAVVQN
+631 GGIVYYNHSAVVQN

-657 RYVRGDH
+657 RYVRGGH
-664 VYTIASRTATTII
+664 VYTIASRTDSTII
-677 WHCEDEGVE
+677 WHCKDEGVE
-686 DLELPIPAGST
+686 DLELPIPAGSA

-726 QPEPDQPDTPSNDTT
+726 QPEPGQPDTT

-758 ADVTFETRTESGN
+758 ADVAFETRTESGN

>member
-111 TEAPETA
+111 AEAPETA

-224 VVSSVVENV
+224 VVSSVAAHV

-255 GTSKEDAM
+255 GSSTEDAM
-263 NISGTGDVT
+263 NITGKGDVT

-287 YDPAHGSHAG
+287 ADGSHAG
-297 LSSRNLDGT
+297 LSSERLDGT

-321 KGGYSKDSGYVSSD
+321 KGGYSKDSDNDSSY
-335 GICAKDLSII
+335 GIRAKDLSII

-359 SSSGGTGLS
+359 SSRGG
-368 ADVLNMTGSS
+368 D
-378 LSATGGNVNN
+378 
-388 STDDYTDGGT
+388 

-434 SIGGIGLDI
+434 SIGGIGLNI

-464 SSGSGKKATGGTGAI
+464 SSSNRKNVEGGVGVYFF
-479 IIGTA
+479 GTV
-484 ADSYLI
+484 ADGYLI

-505 GSGNAT
+505 GSGNAK
-511 GGRGIDRN
+511 GGEGIYRN
-519 SGKITISDS
+519 SGEITILDS
-528 AVTVAGGNAVSE
+528 AVTAAGGNAVSE
-540 SGTATGGGGYYNN
+540 SGTATGGRGYYNSV
-553 ANYYSS
+553 NYYSL

-575 SGSSKSG
+575 SGSSK
-582 SSKNGS
+582 NGS

-593 SELISNYYISDGE
+593 SDYIKKYYISDGE

-616 EYNIARSDRL
+616 EYNIAGSDRF

-664 VYTIASRTATTII
+664 VYTIASRTDSTIT
-677 WHCEDEGVE
+677 WHCDDAGVE

-726 QPEPDQPDTPSNDTT
+726 QPEPGQPDTPSNDIT

>member
-111 TEAPETA
+111 AEAPETA

-162 PERTVTETEDGTVI
+162 PERTVTETEDSTVI

-263 NISGTGDVT
+263 NITGKGDVT

-287 YDPAHGSHAG
+287 YDSAHGSLAG
-297 LSSRNLDGT
+297 LHSGHLDGT

-321 KGGYSKDSGYVSSD
+321 KGGYSEDSNYASSD
-335 GICAKDLSII
+335 GIRAKDLSII
-345 DTSITAVGGDVGGS
+345 GTSITAVGGDVGGS
-359 SSSGGTGLS
+359 SSRGGIGLYAES
-368 ADVLNMTGSS
+368 LN
-378 LSATGGNVNN
+378 
-388 STDDYTDGGT
+388 
-398 GLHAGSLSMTGSSLS
+398 MTGSSLS

-418 VSNSTDDPTN
+418 VSNSTDD
-428 DPTNDY
+428 Y
-434 SIGGIGLDI
+434 SSGGFGLEI
-443 GNYSNLKSNISD
+443 GNYRGLKSNISD

-464 SSGSGKKATGGTGAI
+464 CSGSGKNAVGGVGVYFF
-479 IIGTA
+479 GTA
-484 ADSYLI
+484 ADGYLI

-505 GSGNAT
+505 GSGNAK
-511 GGRGIDRN
+511 GGEGIYRN

-553 ANYYSS
+553 VNYYTS
-559 NNDVHLVSG
+559 NDDVHLVSG

-575 SGSSKSG
+575 SGSSK
-582 SSKNGS
+582 NGS
-588 SFDIS
+588 SFDIPS
-593 SELISNYYISDGE
+593 SLTKKYYISDGE
-606 TLSVYEPGDR
+606 TLSVYEPGDP
-616 EYNIARSDRL
+616 EYNIAASDRL

-657 RYVRGDH
+657 RYVRGGH
-664 VYTIASRTATTII
+664 VYTIASRTDTTII

-726 QPEPDQPDTPSNDTT
+726 QPEPGQPDNT

-790 PVLRELQASGAESI
+790 PVLRELQASGAERI

>member
-111 TEAPETA
+111 AEAPETA

-196 EAAAP
+196 EAA
-201 AEKAADP
+201 DP

-233 VKIVNNYKDALNI
+233 VKIVNNCTDTLNI

-255 GTSKEDAM
+255 SSSTEDAM
-263 NISGTGDVT
+263 NITGKGSVT

-287 YDPAHGSHAG
+287 YDSAHGSLAG
-297 LSSRNLDGT
+297 LHSGHLDGT

-359 SSSGGTGLS
+359 LSYGGTGLS

-378 LSATGGNVNN
+378 LSATGGSVNN
-388 STDDYTDGGT
+388 ST
-398 GLHAGSLSMTGSSLS
+398 A
-413 ATGGS
+413 
-418 VSNSTDDPTN
+418 
-428 DPTNDY
+428 DY
-434 SIGGIGLDI
+434 SSGGLGLGI
-443 GNYSNLKSNISD
+443 GNYDGLKSNISD

-464 SSGSGKKATGGTGAI
+464 SSSSGKDVWGGTGAN

-484 ADSYLI
+484 ADSYQI

-553 ANYYSS
+553 ANYYNEF

-575 SGSSKSG
+575 SGSSK
-582 SSKNGS
+582 NGS

-593 SELISNYYISDGE
+593 SELIKKYYISDGE
-606 TLSVYEPGDR
+606 TFSVYEPGDS

-664 VYTIASRTATTII
+664 VYTIASRTDSTIT
-677 WHCEDEGVE
+677 WHCDDAGVE
-686 DLELPIPAGST
+686 DLELPVPAEAA
-697 FDAMKHEWVTSEDGT
+697 FDAMKHEWLTSEDGT

-758 ADVTFETRTESGN
+758 ADVAFETRTESGN

>member
-111 TEAPETA
+111 AEAPETA

-272 LELDGKNELISGSST
+272 LELDGKNELIGGGSTS
-287 YDPAHGSHAG
+287 DPAADAHAG
-297 LSSRNLDGT
+297 LNSRRFDGT

-321 KGGYSKDSGYVSSD
+321 KGGYSKDSDYYHSD

-345 DTSITAVGGDVGGS
+345 DTSITAVGGDAGGS
-359 SSSGGTGLS
+359 SSRGGTGLS

-378 LSATGGNVNN
+378 LSATGGSVNN
-388 STDDYTDGGT
+388 ST
-398 GLHAGSLSMTGSSLS
+398 A
-413 ATGGS
+413 
-418 VSNSTDDPTN
+418 
-428 DPTNDY
+428 DY
-434 SIGGIGLDI
+434 SSGGHGLSI
-443 GNYSNLKSNISD
+443 GNYRKLKSNISD

-464 SSGSGKKATGGTGAI
+464 NSGSGKEVVGGMGAF

-484 ADSYLI
+484 ADSYQI

-553 ANYYSS
+553 ANYYNER

-575 SGSSKSG
+575 SGSSK
-582 SSKNGS
+582 NGS

-593 SELISNYYISDGE
+593 SELIKKYYISDGE
-606 TLSVYEPGDR
+606 TFSVYEPGDR

-657 RYVRGDH
+657 RYVRGGH
-664 VYTIASRTATTII
+664 VYTIASRTDSTIT
-677 WHCEDEGVE
+677 WHCNDAGVE

-697 FDAMKHEWVTSEDGT
+697 FDAMKHEWLTSADGT

-726 QPEPDQPDTPSNDTT
+726 QPEPAQPDTT

-758 ADVTFETRTESGN
+758 ADVAFETRTESGN

>member
-111 TEAPETA
+111 AEAPETA

-124 DAAADDADAEDAAAE
+124 DAAADDADAEDAAVE

-287 YDPAHGSHAG
+287 YDSAHGSLAG
-297 LSSRNLDGT
+297 LHSGLLDGT

-335 GICAKDLSII
+335 GIYAKDLSII

-359 SSSGGTGLS
+359 LSYGGTGLS
-368 ADVLNMTGSS
+368 ADVLN
-378 LSATGGNVNN
+378 
-388 STDDYTDGGT
+388 
-398 GLHAGSLSMTGSSLS
+398 MTGSSLS

-434 SIGGIGLDI
+434 SIGGIGLNI

-464 SSGSGKKATGGTGAI
+464 SSSNRKNVEGGVGVYFF
-479 IIGTA
+479 GTV
-484 ADSYLI
+484 ADGYLI

-505 GSGNAT
+505 GSGNAK
-511 GGRGIDRN
+511 GGEGIYRN
-519 SGKITISDS
+519 SGEITILDS
-528 AVTVAGGNAVSE
+528 AVTAAGGNAVSE
-540 SGTATGGGGYYNN
+540 SGTATGGRGYYNSV
-553 ANYYSS
+553 NYYSL

-575 SGSSKSG
+575 SGSSK
-582 SSKNGS
+582 NGS

-593 SELISNYYISDGE
+593 SDYIKKYYISDGE

-616 EYNIARSDRL
+616 EYNIAGSDRF

-664 VYTIASRTATTII
+664 VYTIASRTDTTII

-697 FDAMKHEWVTSEDGT
+697 FDAMKHEWLTSEDGT

-726 QPEPDQPDTPSNDTT
+726 QPEPAQPDTT

-758 ADVTFETRTESGN
+758 ADVAFETRTESGN

>member
-111 TEAPETA
+111 AEAPETA

-287 YDPAHGSHAG
+287 YDSAHGSLAG
-297 LSSRNLDGT
+297 LHSGLLDGT

-335 GICAKDLSII
+335 GIYAKDLSII

-359 SSSGGTGLS
+359 LSYGGTGLS

-378 LSATGGNVNN
+378 LSATGGSVNN
-388 STDDYTDGGT
+388 ST
-398 GLHAGSLSMTGSSLS
+398 A
-413 ATGGS
+413 
-418 VSNSTDDPTN
+418 
-428 DPTNDY
+428 DY
-434 SIGGIGLDI
+434 SSGGLGLGI
-443 GNYSNLKSNISD
+443 GNYDGLKSNISD

-464 SSGSGKKATGGTGAI
+464 SSSSGKKATGGTGAN

-553 ANYYSS
+553 ANYYNER

-575 SGSSKSG
+575 SGSSK
-582 SSKNGS
+582 NGS

-593 SELISNYYISDGE
+593 SELIKKYYISDGE
-606 TLSVYEPGDR
+606 TFSVYEPGDS

-657 RYVRGDH
+657 RYVRGGH
-664 VYTIASRTATTII
+664 VYTIASRTDSTIT
-677 WHCEDEGVE
+677 WHCDDAGVE
-686 DLELPIPAGST
+686 DLELPVPAEAA
-697 FDAMKHEWVTSEDGT
+697 FDAMKHEWLTSEDGI

>member
-41 VNITVDADGSKTIQ
+41 VNIVVNEDGNKSIQ
-55 VGGQKVE
+55 VNGEDVT

-71 IITGDNTQAPAS
+71 IITGDNTQAAAS
-83 QNDAAEPAPAETE
+83 QNDTEETASAAEGSENTPSEDGTDQTGSAKETGNDKGSDEPAAPEQPAPTTAPAGDRAAEPPAK
-96 DEEAPAEEDAAPADE
+96 
-111 TEAPETA
+111 PET
-118 DAEGTE
+118 
-124 DAAADDADAEDAAAE
+124 
-139 PATLELS
+139 
-146 APAVD
+146 
-151 TGDEAEDTPAE
+151 
-162 PERTVTETEDGTVI
+162 TVTETKDGTVI
-176 EYGDYTVDP
+176 NYGVTEADP
-185 DVQVTK
+185 DMQAEK
-191 PEPAP
+191 PVVKAKAAEEPASD
-196 EAAAP
+196 P
-201 AEKAADP
+201 AENEPDDKIM
-208 EDETVTY
+208 TH

-224 VVSSVVENV
+224 LASSVAAHV
-233 VKIVNNYKDALNI
+233 VKIVNNCTDTLNI

-287 YDPAHGSHAG
+287 ADGSHAG
-297 LSSRNLDGT
+297 LYSRRFDGT

-321 KGGYSKDSGYVSSD
+321 KGGYSKDSSSAGSD
-335 GICAKDLSII
+335 GIRAKDLSII

-359 SSSGGTGLS
+359 SYRGGTGLS
-368 ADVLNMTGSS
+368 AEVLNMTGSS
-378 LSATGGNVNN
+378 LSATGGSVNN
-388 STDDYTDGGT
+388 STDD
-398 GLHAGSLSMTGSSLS
+398 SSL
-413 ATGGS
+413 GG
-418 VSNSTDDPTN
+418 
-428 DPTNDY
+428 Y
-434 SIGGIGLDI
+434 GLSI
-443 GNYSNLKSNISD
+443 GNYDGLKSNISD

-464 SSGSGKKATGGTGAI
+464 NSGSGKKVVGGMGAS

-490 DHVTLLAQGGNAQAS
+490 DRVTLLVQGGNAQAS

-553 ANYYSS
+553 ANYYSAN

-575 SGSSKSG
+575 SGSSK
-582 SSKNGS
+582 NGS

-593 SELISNYYISDGE
+593 SELIKKYYISDGE

-657 RYVRGDH
+657 RYVRGGH
-664 VYTIASRTATTII
+664 VYTIASRTDSTIT
-677 WHCEDEGVE
+677 WHCNDAGVE
-686 DLELPIPAGST
+686 DLELPVPAEAA

-726 QPEPDQPDTPSNDTT
+726 QPEPGQPDTT

-804 TFVTNLKTTT
+804 TFVTTLKTTT

>member
-111 TEAPETA
+111 AEAPETA

-124 DAAADDADAEDAAAE
+124 DADAEEAAAE

-162 PERTVTETEDGTVI
+162 PERTVTETEDGTVT

-191 PEPAP
+191 PEPSP

-255 GTSKEDAM
+255 GSSTEDAM
-263 NISGTGDVT
+263 NITGKGDVT
-272 LELDGKNELISGSST
+272 LELDGKNELTGGSST
-287 YDPAHGSHAG
+287 AGSTHAG
-297 LSSRNLDGT
+297 LYSRRFDGT

-321 KGGYSKDSGYVSSD
+321 KGGYSKDSGYYYSD

-345 DTSITAVGGDVGGS
+345 DTSITAIGGDVGGS
-359 SSSGGTGLS
+359 SSRGGDGLYAES
-368 ADVLNMTGSS
+368 LN
-378 LSATGGNVNN
+378 
-388 STDDYTDGGT
+388 
-398 GLHAGSLSMTGSSLS
+398 MTGSSLS

-418 VSNSTDDPTN
+418 VSNSTN
-428 DPTNDY
+428 D
-434 SIGGIGLDI
+434 SSSGGIGLEI
-443 GNYSNLKSNISD
+443 GNYRQLKSNISD

-464 SSGSGKKATGGTGAI
+464 NSGSGKNVVGGMGAYI
-479 IIGTA
+479 MGIA

-490 DHVTLLAQGGNAQAS
+490 DHVTLFAQGGNAQAS
-505 GSGNAT
+505 GSGNAE
-511 GGRGIDRN
+511 GGKGIYRN
-519 SGKITISDS
+519 SGEITISDS

-575 SGSSKSG
+575 SGSSK
-582 SSKNGS
+582 NGS

-593 SELISNYYISDGE
+593 SELIKKYYISDGE
-606 TLSVYEPGDR
+606 TLSVYEPGDP
-616 EYNIARSDRL
+616 EYNIAASDRL

-657 RYVRGDH
+657 RYVRGGH
-664 VYTIASRTATTII
+664 VYAIASRTDSTIT
-677 WHCEDEGVE
+677 WHCNDAGVE

-726 QPEPDQPDTPSNDTT
+726 QPEPGQPDTT

-758 ADVTFETRTESGN
+758 ADVAFETRTEGCN

-782 TATLLAPL
+782 TATLIAPL

>member
-41 VNITVDADGSKTIQ
+41 INIVVNEDGNKSIQ
-55 VGGQKVE
+55 VNGEDVT

-71 IITGDNTQAPAS
+71 IITGDNTQAAAS
-83 QNDAAEPAPAETE
+83 QNDTEETASAAEGSENTPSEDGTDQTGSAKETGNDKGSDEPAAPEQPAPTTAPAGDRAAEPPAK
-96 DEEAPAEEDAAPADE
+96 
-111 TEAPETA
+111 PET
-118 DAEGTE
+118 
-124 DAAADDADAEDAAAE
+124 
-139 PATLELS
+139 
-146 APAVD
+146 
-151 TGDEAEDTPAE
+151 
-162 PERTVTETEDGTVI
+162 TVTETKDGTVI
-176 EYGDYTVDP
+176 NYGVTEANP
-185 DVQVTK
+185 DVQAEK
-191 PEPAP
+191 PVVKAKAAEEPASD
-196 EAAAP
+196 P
-201 AEKAADP
+201 AENEPDDKIM
-208 EDETVTY
+208 TH

-224 VVSSVVENV
+224 LASSVAAHV
-233 VKIVNNYKDALNI
+233 VKIVNNCTDTLNI

-255 GTSKEDAM
+255 GSSTEDAM
-263 NISGTGDVT
+263 NITGKGDVT

-287 YDPAHGSHAG
+287 VDGSHAG
-297 LSSRNLDGT
+297 LYSEDLDGT
-306 LTLTDADKDGGSLTA
+306 LTLTDANKDGGSLTA
-321 KGGYSKDSGYVSSD
+321 KGGYSKDYRFASSS

-359 SSSGGTGLS
+359 SSCGGTGLH

-378 LSATGGNVNN
+378 LSATGGSVNN
-388 STDDYTDGGT
+388 STYD
-398 GLHAGSLSMTGSSLS
+398 S
-413 ATGGS
+413 
-418 VSNSTDDPTN
+418 
-428 DPTNDY
+428 
-434 SIGGIGLDI
+434 SIGGYGLSI
-443 GNYSNLKSNISD
+443 GNYDGLKSNISD

-464 SSGSGKKATGGTGAI
+464 NSGSGKKVVGGMGAS

-484 ADSYLI
+484 ADSYQI

-505 GSGNAT
+505 GSGNAE

-559 NNDVHLVSG
+559 EINDVHLVSG

-575 SGSSKSG
+575 SGSSK
-582 SSKNGS
+582 NGS

-593 SELISNYYISDGE
+593 SLLIKKYYISDGE
-606 TLSVYEPGDR
+606 TLSVYEPGDP

-657 RYVRGDH
+657 RYVRGGH
-664 VYTIASRTATTII
+664 VYTIASRTDSTIT
-677 WHCEDEGVE
+677 WHCNDAGVE

-726 QPEPDQPDTPSNDTT
+726 QPEPDQPDTPSNVTT

-814 LSLSALLALGGEDD
+814 LSLSALLALGGEDG

>member
-41 VNITVDADGSKTIQ
+41 VNIAVDEDGNKSIQ
-55 VGGQKVE
+55 VNGEDVT

-71 IITGDNTQAPAS
+71 IITGDNTQAAAS
-83 QNDAAEPAPAETE
+83 QNDTEETASAAEGSENTPSEDGTDQTGSAKETGNDKGSDEPAAPEQPAPTTAPAGDRAAEPPAK
-96 DEEAPAEEDAAPADE
+96 
-111 TEAPETA
+111 PET
-118 DAEGTE
+118 
-124 DAAADDADAEDAAAE
+124 
-139 PATLELS
+139 
-146 APAVD
+146 
-151 TGDEAEDTPAE
+151 
-162 PERTVTETEDGTVI
+162 TVTETKDGTVI
-176 EYGDYTVDP
+176 SYGVTEADP
-185 DVQVTK
+185 DVQAEK
-191 PEPAP
+191 PVVKAKAAKEPASD
-196 EAAAP
+196 P
-201 AEKAADP
+201 AENEPDDKIM
-208 EDETVTY
+208 TY

-224 VVSSVVENV
+224 VVSSVAAHV
-233 VKIVNNYKDALNI
+233 VKIVNNCTDTLNI

-255 GTSKEDAM
+255 SSSTEDAM
-263 NISGTGDVT
+263 NITGKGDVT

-287 YDPAHGSHAG
+287 YDSAHGSLAG
-297 LSSRNLDGT
+297 LHSGHLDGT

-359 SSSGGTGLS
+359 LSYGGTGLS

-378 LSATGGNVNN
+378 LSATGGSVNN
-388 STDDYTDGGT
+388 STDDSSAGGL
-398 GLHAGSLSMTGSSLS
+398 GLG
-413 ATGGS
+413 
-418 VSNSTDDPTN
+418 
-428 DPTNDY
+428 
-434 SIGGIGLDI
+434 I
-443 GNYSNLKSNISD
+443 GNYDGLKSNISD

-464 SSGSGKKATGGTGAI
+464 NSGSGKNVVGGTGAFI
-479 IIGTA
+479 MGTA

-519 SGKITISDS
+519 SGEITISDS

-575 SGSSKSG
+575 SGSSK
-582 SSKNGS
+582 NGS

-593 SELISNYYISDGE
+593 SELIKKYYISDGE
-606 TLSVYEPGDR
+606 TLSVYEPGDP
-616 EYNIARSDRL
+616 EYNIAASDRL

-657 RYVRGDH
+657 RYVRGGH
-664 VYTIASRTATTII
+664 VYTIASRTDSTIT

-686 DLELPIPAGST
+686 NLELPIPAGST

>member
-111 TEAPETA
+111 AEAPETA

-201 AEKAADP
+201 AKKAADP

-215 EAPAEENTS
+215 KAPAEENTS
-224 VVSSVVENV
+224 LASSVAAHV
-233 VKIVNNYKDALNI
+233 VKIVNNCTDTLNI

-255 GTSKEDAM
+255 SSSTEDAM
-263 NISGTGDVT
+263 NITGKGSVT

-287 YDPAHGSHAG
+287 YDSAHGSLAG
-297 LSSRNLDGT
+297 LHSGHLDGT

-335 GICAKDLSII
+335 GIYAKDLSII

-359 SSSGGTGLS
+359 LSYGGTGLS

-388 STDDYTDGGT
+388 STDDSSEGGL
-398 GLHAGSLSMTGSSLS
+398 GLG
-413 ATGGS
+413 
-418 VSNSTDDPTN
+418 
-428 DPTNDY
+428 
-434 SIGGIGLDI
+434 I
-443 GNYSNLKSNISD
+443 GNYRNLKSNISD

-464 SSGSGKKATGGTGAI
+464 SSSSSGKNAYGGTGAC
-479 IIGTA
+479 IIGIA
-484 ADSYLI
+484 ADSYQI

-519 SGKITISDS
+519 SGKITISNS

-553 ANYYSS
+553 ANYYSAN

-575 SGSSKSG
+575 SGSSK
-582 SSKNGS
+582 NGS

-593 SELISNYYISDGE
+593 SPLIKKYYISDGE
-606 TLSVYEPGDR
+606 TFSVYEPGDS

-626 VVSED
+626 AVSED
-631 SGIVYYNHSAVVQN
+631 SGIVYYKHSAVVQN

-664 VYTIASRTATTII
+664 VYTIASRTDSTII
-677 WHCEDEGVE
+677 WHCNDAGVE

-726 QPEPDQPDTPSNDTT
+726 QPEPGQPDTPSNDTT

-758 ADVTFETRTESGN
+758 ADVAFETRTESGN

>member
-111 TEAPETA
+111 AEAPETA

-287 YDPAHGSHAG
+287 YDSAHGSLAG
-297 LSSRNLDGT
+297 LHSGLLDGT

-345 DTSITAVGGDVGGS
+345 DTSITAVGGDAGGS
-359 SSSGGTGLS
+359 LSDGGTGLS

-378 LSATGGNVNN
+378 LSATGGSVNN
-388 STDDYTDGGT
+388 STDDYSAGGY
-398 GLHAGSLSMTGSSLS
+398 GLS
-413 ATGGS
+413 
-418 VSNSTDDPTN
+418 
-428 DPTNDY
+428 
-434 SIGGIGLDI
+434 I
-443 GNYSNLKSNISD
+443 GNYDGLKSNISD

-464 SSGSGKKATGGTGAI
+464 SSSSGKNAYGGTGAN

-484 ADSYLI
+484 DDSYQI

-553 ANYYSS
+553 ANYYNER

-575 SGSSKSG
+575 SGSSK
-582 SSKNGS
+582 NGS

-593 SELISNYYISDGE
+593 SELIKKYYISDGE
-606 TLSVYEPGDR
+606 TFSVYEPGDS

-664 VYTIASRTATTII
+664 VYTIASRTDSTIT
-677 WHCEDEGVE
+677 WHCDDAGVE
-686 DLELPIPAGST
+686 DLELPVPAEAA
-697 FDAMKHEWVTSEDGT
+697 FDAMKHEWLTSEDGI

>member
-111 TEAPETA
+111 AEAPETA

-191 PEPAP
+191 PEPSP
-196 EAAAP
+196 E
-201 AEKAADP
+201 AADP

-255 GTSKEDAM
+255 GSSTEDAM
-263 NISGTGDVT
+263 NITGKGDVT

-287 YDPAHGSHAG
+287 VDGSHAG
-297 LSSRNLDGT
+297 LYSEDLDGT
-306 LTLTDADKDGGSLTA
+306 LTLTDANKDGGSLTA
-321 KGGYSKDSGYVSSD
+321 KGGYSKDYRFASSS

-359 SSSGGTGLS
+359 SSC
-368 ADVLNMTGSS
+368 
-378 LSATGGNVNN
+378 
-388 STDDYTDGGT
+388 GGT
-398 GLHAGSLSMTGSSLS
+398 GLHADVLNMTGSSLS

-418 VSNSTDDPTN
+418 VSNSTSD
-428 DPTNDY
+428 
-434 SIGGIGLDI
+434 SSSGGTGLSI
-443 GNYSNLKSNISD
+443 GNYRQLKSNISD

-464 SSGSGKKATGGTGAI
+464 SSSSGKNSTGGTGAI

-505 GSGNAT
+505 GSGNAE

-553 ANYYSS
+553 ANYYFAD

-582 SSKNGS
+582 SSKKGS

-593 SELISNYYISDGE
+593 SELIKNYYISDGE
-606 TLSVYEPGDR
+606 TFSVYEPGDP

-657 RYVRGDH
+657 RYVRGGH
-664 VYTIASRTATTII
+664 VYTIASRTDSTIT
-677 WHCEDEGVE
+677 WHCDDAGVE
-686 DLELPIPAGST
+686 DLELPVPAEAS
-697 FDAMKHEWVTSEDGT
+697 FDAMKHEWLTSADGT

-741 AAAVPAA
+741 AAAVPAS

-814 LSLSALLALGGEDD
+814 LSLSALLALGGEDG

>member
-111 TEAPETA
+111 AEAPETA

-297 LSSRNLDGT
+297 LSSERLDGT

-321 KGGYSKDSGYVSSD
+321 KGGYSKDSGYVSSY

-359 SSSGGTGLS
+359 SSSGG
-368 ADVLNMTGSS
+368 D
-378 LSATGGNVNN
+378 
-388 STDDYTDGGT
+388 
-398 GLHAGSLSMTGSSLS
+398 GLHAESLSMTGSSLS

-418 VSNSTDDPTN
+418 VSNSTDDYTV
-428 DPTNDY
+428 
-434 SIGGIGLDI
+434 GGTGLGI
-443 GNYSNLKSNISD
+443 GNYDGLKSNISD

-464 SSGSGKKATGGTGAI
+464 SSSSGKKATGGTGAN

-484 ADSYLI
+484 ADSYQI
-490 DHVTLLAQGGNAQAS
+490 DHVTLLVQGGNAQAS

-519 SGKITISDS
+519 SGKITISNS

-540 SGTATGGGGYYNN
+540 SGTATGGGGYYNSV
-553 ANYYSS
+553 NYYSL

-575 SGSSKSG
+575 SGSSK
-582 SSKNGS
+582 NGS

-593 SELISNYYISDGE
+593 SDYIKKYYISDGE

-616 EYNIARSDRL
+616 EYNIAGSDRF

-664 VYTIASRTATTII
+664 VYTIASRTDSTIT
-677 WHCEDEGVE
+677 WHCDDAGVE
-686 DLELPIPAGST
+686 DLELPVPAEAA
-697 FDAMKHEWVTSEDGT
+697 FDAMKHEWLTSEDGT

-726 QPEPDQPDTPSNDTT
+726 QPEPAQPDTT

-782 TATLLAPL
+782 TATLIAPL

>member
-26 PAVTAAY
+26 PTVSAAY
-33 ICDVSQGS
+33 VCDVSQGS
-41 VNITVDADGSKTIQ
+41 VNIVVNEDGNKSIQ
-55 VGGQKVE
+55 VNGEDVT

-71 IITGDNTQAPAS
+71 IITGDNTQAAAS
-83 QNDAAEPAPAETE
+83 QNDTEETASAAEGSENTPSEDGTDQTGSAKETGNDKGSDEPAAPEQPAPTTAPAGDRAAEPPAK
-96 DEEAPAEEDAAPADE
+96 
-111 TEAPETA
+111 PET
-118 DAEGTE
+118 
-124 DAAADDADAEDAAAE
+124 
-139 PATLELS
+139 
-146 APAVD
+146 
-151 TGDEAEDTPAE
+151 
-162 PERTVTETEDGTVI
+162 TVTETKDGTVT
-176 EYGDYTVDP
+176 EYGAFEADP
-185 DVQVTK
+185 DVQAEKQVVK
-191 PEPAP
+191 AKAAEEPAND
-196 EAAAP
+196 P
-201 AEKAADP
+201 AENEPDDKIM
-208 EDETVTY
+208 TY

-224 VVSSVVENV
+224 LASSVAAHV
-233 VKIVNNYKDALNI
+233 VKIVNNCTDTLNI

-255 GTSKEDAM
+255 GSSTEDAM
-263 NISGTGDVT
+263 NITGKGDVT

-287 YDPAHGSHAG
+287 VDGSHAG
-297 LSSRNLDGT
+297 LYSEDLDGT
-306 LTLTDADKDGGSLTA
+306 LTLTDANKDGGSLTA
-321 KGGYSKDSGYVSSD
+321 KGGYSKDYRFASSS

-359 SSSGGTGLS
+359 SSCGGTGLH

-378 LSATGGNVNN
+378 LSATGGSVNN
-388 STDDYTDGGT
+388 STYD
-398 GLHAGSLSMTGSSLS
+398 SSL
-413 ATGGS
+413 GG
-418 VSNSTDDPTN
+418 
-428 DPTNDY
+428 Y
-434 SIGGIGLDI
+434 GLSI
-443 GNYSNLKSNISD
+443 GNYDGLKSNISD

-464 SSGSGKKATGGTGAI
+464 NSGSGKEVVGGMGAS

-484 ADSYLI
+484 ADSYQI

-505 GSGNAT
+505 GSGNAE

-553 ANYYSS
+553 ANYYFAD

-582 SSKNGS
+582 SSKKGS

-593 SELISNYYISDGE
+593 SELIKNYYISDGE
-606 TLSVYEPGDR
+606 MFSVYEPGDP

-657 RYVRGDH
+657 RYARGGH
-664 VYTIASRTATTII
+664 VYTIASRTDSTIT
-677 WHCEDEGVE
+677 WHCNDAGVE
-686 DLELPIPAGST
+686 DLELPVPAEAA
-697 FDAMKHEWVTSEDGT
+697 FDAMKHEWLTSEDGT
-712 YEECTICHLQRTIP
+712 YEECTICHTKKMLP
-726 QPEPDQPDTPSNDTT
+726 QPAPDQTDTPSNVTT

-804 TFVTNLKTTT
+804 TFVTTLKTTT